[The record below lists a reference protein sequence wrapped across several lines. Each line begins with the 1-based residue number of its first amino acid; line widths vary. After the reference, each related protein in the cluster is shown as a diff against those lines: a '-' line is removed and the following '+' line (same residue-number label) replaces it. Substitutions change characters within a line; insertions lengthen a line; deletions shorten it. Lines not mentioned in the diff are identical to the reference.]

1 MVSIIKYADSMG
13 FPVKFPINL
22 QNPQM
27 IIQTKSPY
35 LCPHAEKKNMV
46 LSFQCFFSDPPKALV
61 LSRLDPVQRPSPEN
75 RWTEVSFQKE
85 IRNYSIICS

>member
-1 MVSIIKYADSMG
+1 MVFIIKYADSMG

-22 QNPQM
+22 QNHQM

-35 LCPHAEKKNMV
+35 LYPHAEKKNGFIIPM
-46 LSFQCFFSDPPKALV
+46 FFFDPPKALV

-75 RWTEVSFQKE
+75 R
-85 IRNYSIICS
+85 

>member
-1 MVSIIKYADSMG
+1 MVFIIKYADSMG

-35 LCPHAEKKNMV
+35 LYPHAEKKTWFYHSNV
-46 LSFQCFFSDPPKALV
+46 SFSDPPKALV

-75 RWTEVSFQKE
+75 R
-85 IRNYSIICS
+85 